1 MEVAVVKYNA
11 GNVFS
16 VKCALK
22 RIGVEAVITDDVEQL
37 RRADKVIF
45 PGVGEASTAMDYLRN
60 HSLDRVIA
68 DLKQPVLGI
77 CIGLQLLCHSSEEG
91 NTHGI
96 GVFDL
101 DVKRFGPDKALGL
114 KIPHMGWNTISVVK
128 DNPLLTENM
137 DGAWVYYVHSY
148 YAPVGTD
155 TIATTEYG
163 NGFSAALH
171 KNNFFATQFH
181 PEKSGAVGE
190 QVLKNFVE
198 L

>member
-1 MEVAVVKYNA
+1 MKYNA

-101 DVKRFGPDKALGL
+101 DVKRFAPDNALGL

-128 DNPLLTENM
+128 DNPLLTEDM

-181 PEKSGAVGE
+181 PEKSGVVGE

>member
-1 MEVAVVKYNA
+1 MKYNA

-22 RIGVEAVITDDVEQL
+22 RIGVEAAVTDDVEQL
-37 RRADKVIF
+37 RSADKVIF

-60 HSLDRVIA
+60 HGLDCVIA

-101 DVKRFGPDKALGL
+101 DVKRFAPDNALGL

-128 DNPLLTENM
+128 DNPLLTEDM

-181 PEKSGAVGE
+181 PEKSGVVGE